1 MMTALEVADW
11 RRNVFAL
18 YAAVRAA
25 SDPAIG
31 HELWRTGRDRL
42 FSAHSA
48 SPLLPDDRGV
58 FVGLPVAAYDP
69 AWRFE
74 LEILEAE
81 PQHLDIE
88 TGTDG
93 VVPFERLGRVEVP
106 GVGSLDVWRLTSYGG
121 GIFLPVKDALA
132 GRSAPI
138 EAAPSEELG
147 EEPADA
153 SDDGAGENPGETFGD
168 VEDAD
173 EAGTGTDVDDAH
185 GASESHGSLLP
196 VGTYGGGR
204 YLLDTIKGADL
215 GPGQRPDS
223 LVIDFNFAYNPSCAY
238 DPAWACPLAQA
249 GNTVAVEIPVG
260 ELYAG
265 EY

>member
-1 MMTALEVADW
+1 MTALEIADW

-25 SDPAIG
+25 REPAVG

-48 SPLLPDDRGV
+48 TPLLPDERGV

-74 LEILEAE
+74 LEIVETE
-81 PQHLDIE
+81 PEQVSLE

-106 GVGSLDVWRLTSYGG
+106 EVGSLDVWRLASYGG
-121 GIFLPVKDALA
+121 GLFLPVKDALA
-132 GRSAPI
+132 GTS
-138 EAAPSEELG
+138 G
-147 EEPADA
+147 
-153 SDDGAGENPGETFGD
+153 
-168 VEDAD
+168 
-173 EAGTGTDVDDAH
+173 GTV
-185 GASESHGSLLP
+185 P
-196 VGTYGGGR
+196 GTYGGGR

-215 GPGQRPDS
+215 GQGRRPES

-249 GNTVAVEIPVG
+249 GNTVQAEIPVG
-260 ELYAG
+260 ELYSG
-265 EY
+265 SY